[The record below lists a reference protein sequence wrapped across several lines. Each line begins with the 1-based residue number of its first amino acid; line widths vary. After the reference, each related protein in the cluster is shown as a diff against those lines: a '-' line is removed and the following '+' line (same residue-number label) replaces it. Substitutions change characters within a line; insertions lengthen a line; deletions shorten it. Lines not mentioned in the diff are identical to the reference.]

1 MEMRFLYWATAE
13 NGVKVNFMSE
23 SFYEEGSIVDYKGI
37 SVIIDDLAIEE
48 NISCSELLAQKE
60 DMMYY
65 V

>member
-1 MEMRFLYWATAE
+1 MVRFLYWATTE

-23 SFYEEGSIVDYKGI
+23 KFYGEGSVVDYNGI
-37 SVIIDDLAIEE
+37 SVIIDDFAIEE